1 MAINDLY
8 NTFLAQE
15 FISTLNLEAELYTR
29 LVKTNLSYLLLE
41 Q

>member
-15 FISTLNLEAELYTR
+15 FFATLNLEAELI
-29 LVKTNLSYLLLE
+29 KHP
-41 Q
+41 

>member
-1 MAINDLY
+1 MAIKDLY
-8 NTFLAQE
+8 STFLAQE
-15 FISTLNLEAELYTR
+15 LFSTLNLEAELYMR

>member
-15 FISTLNLEAELYTR
+15 FFATLNLEAELYMR
-29 LVKTNLSYLLLE
+29 LVKINLSYLLLK